1 MMVKR
6 VMPYLLAAFGTA
18 MCVLECGFTILCLRN
33 VIFLSTLIYLS
44 VIDWYHYMIPDKAL
58 LIAILVWFGC
68 IPFAFTAY
76 GGVSGVLGAI
86 LCAIAFGG
94 GMLVFTLI
102 MDRLLQKE
110 TMGGGDIKL
119 FAVLGLYLGMPDALL
134 AMMLSC
140 VFGLCFALLCIGRGR
155 SQIPFGPSIAL
166 AGWIMLLYGDFVVDW
181 YIKMIL

>member
-1 MMVKR
+1 MVKR

-76 GGVSGVLGAI
+76 GGVSGVLGTI
-86 LCAIAFGG
+86 LCAIAFRASGA
-94 GMLVFTLI
+94 I
-102 MDRLLQKE
+102 
-110 TMGGGDIKL
+110 
-119 FAVLGLYLGMPDALL
+119 
-134 AMMLSC
+134 
-140 VFGLCFALLCIGRGR
+140 
-155 SQIPFGPSIAL
+155 
-166 AGWIMLLYGDFVVDW
+166 
-181 YIKMIL
+181 